1 MAKEIFMP
9 KLSSTMSVGTILQW
23 HKEVGESVE
32 VGEPLFEIM
41 TDKINIEVE
50 SSEEG
55 VLIAKYYDID
65 EQIPVNQVIG
75 YIGQQGEPIPTKYKV
90 LQQDGEQN
98 GPTAL
103 TPDHDKTP
111 SEKVTSLKGKKV
123 SPLAQKIA
131 NSKGIELSTIQG
143 TGHHQK
149 IMKKDVVA
157 PAPISTPTP
166 ETNSK
171 EKLTG
176 MRKTIAQRMATSAF
190 TAPHV
195 TLNTE
200 VDMTEIK
207 ALRSR
212 ILVPVEQQTGT
223 RISYTD
229 MLVKLVAKTLQRH
242 PKLNATFEN
251 EEITYHGEAN
261 IGVAV
266 AVEGGLVVPIIK
278 DVNALGLV
286 EITHASKDIIHRA
299 KHRQLTMDDFHG
311 GTFTISNL
319 GNYDIDTFTPIINA
333 PEVAILGVGKIK
345 DKPVVIDQSI
355 EIRPMMGLS
364 LSFDHRVMD
373 GAPAAA
379 FLTDLKKIIESP
391 YELLL

>member
-23 HKEVGESVE
+23 HKEVGESIE
-32 VGEPLFEIM
+32 IGEPLFEIM
-41 TDKINIEVE
+41 TDKINFVVD
-50 SSEEG
+50 SYEEG
-55 VLIAKYYDID
+55 VLLAKYYDVD
-65 EQIPVNQVIG
+65 EQIPVNQIIG
-75 YIGQQGEPIPTKYKV
+75 YIGRRENFPTKNEV
-90 LQQDGEQN
+90 LQQDGEQS
-98 GPTAL
+98 GSTAL
-103 TPDHDKTP
+103 TSDHDTK
-111 SEKVTSLKGKKV
+111 SREKVTGPEGKKV
-123 SPLAQKIA
+123 SPLAKKIA
-131 NSKGIELSTIQG
+131 NSKGIELSTIKG

-149 IMKKDVVA
+149 IMKKDVLA
-157 PAPISTPTP
+157 PTKEP

-171 EKLTG
+171 ENLTG
-176 MRKTIAQRMATSAF
+176 MRKTIVQRMAISKY
-190 TAPHV
+190 TAPQV
-195 TLNTE
+195 TVNTE

-212 ILVPVEQQTGT
+212 ILEQA
-223 RISYTD
+223 RISYID
-229 MLVKLVAKTLQRH
+229 VLVKLVAKTLLRH

-251 EEITYHGEAN
+251 EEILVHDEIN

-266 AVEGGLVVPIIK
+266 VVDDDLVVPIIK
-278 DVNALGLV
+278 DVNSLGLV
-286 EITHASKDIIHRA
+286 EISQASKDIIHRA
-299 KHRQLTMDDFHG
+299 KHRQLTKDDFHG
-311 GTFTISNL
+311 GTFTISNF
-319 GNYDIDTFTPIINA
+319 GSYDIDTFTPIINA

-379 FLTDLKKIIESP
+379 FLTDLKKIIENP